1 MAVARKKVSIPTLE
15 ERVECLMAELED
27 ALEALAAEQARRHA
41 AGRDPAHDECPRV
54 RRLSLPFLPRGY
66 EGKPRFETGNKLS
79 GGRPRGS
86 RNRLAGRVVQD
97 VLEFWNEPATEDGTL
112 TQARRSC

>member
-86 RNRLAGRVVQD
+86 RIGSQAAWSKMCSN
-97 VLEFWNEPATEDGTL
+97 FGTNAL
-112 TQARRSC
+112 LRTAR